1 MNRFRLLS
9 SLIVII
15 LIFSFFSECSIASS
29 SQSNNKTVY
38 LIVINRYTLQDI
50 DNMPNLR
57 KIIDEGS
64 IGLMNTRG
72 LYNYKGSESFL
83 TINSSKKAYSTY
95 ESAETYNLNKE
106 NREIYE
112 RRISPITGDSQIANV
127 NLNRIIELNKENSY
141 MPHIGALGDSL
152 HNSGLKTAMYG
163 NGDTLEDTIRASSLI
178 AIDSKGLIDYGNVDN
193 ILIKDKNFPYGF
205 RTDYDKLLGEVN
217 NIKNKASL
225 VVIDTGDLDR
235 LNFYSEELT
244 DEMFEK
250 HRINILNK
258 IDGFIGNLK
267 NSIDKDKSLF
277 IITSPNSG
285 EDRVDN
291 SKLSPI
297 ILWGNNISK
306 SILYSPT
313 TKREGLVTNIDIA
326 SSVAKFLGTST
337 EYMSGNTMI
346 YKENNDNFNLI
357 STNNSRINI
366 ISKSRF
372 YILSTYSILS
382 IIVILFAMLVL
393 ATNMKLKGIL
403 YNILSI
409 SLIIIGVIPLSLIL
423 TSVIKWT
430 NYTSYI
436 ISLITILFLLVLII
450 YKIKGIDKVLLI
462 SSLLYGVLV
471 LDVFLGGKL
480 TRYSVLGHDPAIG
493 ARYFGLGNE
502 MIGVFLGATS
512 VFLGIYINKNRNKV
526 FSFVLLI
533 FSAIIVGHPKLGA
546 NVGGSIAVLFF
557 VLYFLAETFNKKIN
571 FKRILTIGLATV
583 VFILAMAF
591 VDIKFN
597 SNPTHLGRTIMMT
610 NNEGNLMI
618 MSIAIRKLLM
628 NIKLV
633 GSSMWTK
640 VLNVN
645 LISQIVIIF
654 ILKDKLRDLFNEN
667 KYIYVGFIS
676 GIVGSIIGFLAND
689 SGIILASIAVTLINI
704 SFISKLVEYIIEE
717 QN

>member
-1 MNRFRLLS
+1 MNRSRLLS
-9 SLIVII
+9 GLIVII
-15 LIFSFFSECSIASS
+15 LIFSFFSEYSIASS
-29 SQSNNKTVY
+29 SKSNDKTVY
-38 LIVINRYTLQDI
+38 LIVLNRYTLQDI

-57 KIIDEGS
+57 KITDEGS

-163 NGDTLEDTIRASSLI
+163 NGDTLEDVIRASSLI
-178 AIDSKGLIDYGNVDN
+178 AIDSKGLVDYGNVDD
-193 ILIKDKNFPYGF
+193 ILIEDKDFPYGL

-217 NIKNKASL
+217 SIKNKVSL

-258 IDGFIGNLK
+258 IDDFIGDLK

-297 ILWGNNISK
+297 ILWGDNISK

-313 TKREGLVTNIDIA
+313 TKRDSVVTNIDIA
-326 SSVAKFLGTST
+326 PSIASFLGTST
-337 EYMSGNTMI
+337 EYMSGNTLT

-357 STNNSRINI
+357 STSNSRINI

-393 ATNMKLKGIL
+393 ATKMKLKGIL
-403 YNILSI
+403 YNILNI

-423 TSVIKWT
+423 ASVIKWT

-436 ISLITILFLLVLII
+436 ISLITILFLLVLVI
-450 YKIKGIDKVLLI
+450 YKLKGIDKVLLV

-512 VFLGIYINKNRNKV
+512 VFSGVYINKNRNKV

-571 FKRILTIGLATV
+571 FKRILTIGLATI

-618 MSIAIRKLLM
+618 ISIAIRKLLM

-654 ILKDKLRDLFNEN
+654 ILKDKLRDLFNKN

-676 GIVGSIIGFLAND
+676 GIVGSIVGFLAND

-704 SFISKLVEYIIEE
+704 SFISKLVEYIIKE